1 MTLPAP
7 DHLTKSSAKLSAKER
22 PEQNDLHLNLLIDPR
37 AGDVEDDA
45 SSTKRRSLLAIAGSL
60 LSEISL
66 PRLALA
72 WFLLIL
78 LPVGLLGLAP
88 PVISAWAAT
97 LSQSAR
103 ALLTGVTAPLV
114 VAFLLAMAWM
124 FGRRL
129 FRIVEQSFWSLNSI
143 AIQPFY
149 AAWREGL
156 RHLADILSPGDT
168 SSATRGRLRAAAAAC
183 AGLIM
188 AAISVAVIAF
198 AWPHTRWAGQPGD
211 LLAPFS
217 MIMPALANSLTILS
231 ASLGAG
237 ALVWGF
243 ADAFMPQPCDLPAF
257 DAPPETGRRWRV
269 AHLSDLHMVGE
280 RYGFRIESG
289 RSGPRGNGAVV
300 QTLDQLALA
309 HAREPLDL
317 VLITGD
323 VTDAGRSAE
332 WGEFLSLLP
341 QYPALAERMLIL
353 PGNHDLN
360 VVDRANPARLDLPT
374 SPVKRL
380 RQMRTLS
387 VMAGVQGDRVLSGPN
402 TLNAML
408 SRSVQTIRD
417 FSDAGGMRRSIE
429 LAAVWDDVFPMAAP
443 PEADDGLGV
452 ILLNSN
458 AETHFSF
465 TNALGAI
472 PVFQARKVIAL
483 LKARPNARWIIG
495 LHHHMVEYPAPA
507 SAFSE
512 RIGTAL
518 INGSWFVRQLL
529 PFADR
534 IVVMHGHRHIDW
546 IGACGG
552 LRIISAPS
560 PVMEQPT
567 CCYIHTLAQGPGERL
582 ALLTPERIDIAAQS
596 D

>member
-1 MTLPAP
+1 MAKAILKTPA
-7 DHLTKSSAKLSAKER
+7 A
-22 PEQNDLHLNLLIDPR
+22 EQPQEIDLLIDPR
-37 AGDVEDDA
+37 DGDVEDDA

-114 VAFLLAMAWM
+114 VALMLAMAWM

-168 SSATRGRLRAAAAAC
+168 SPETRGRLRAAAAAC

-188 AAISVAVIAF
+188 AAISITVIAL
-198 AWPHTRWAGQPGD
+198 AWPHTHWVGQPD
-211 LLAPFS
+211 ELLAPFS

-231 ASLGAG
+231 ACLGAG

-257 DAPPETGRRWRV
+257 DAPPPAGRRWRV

-289 RSGPRGNGAVV
+289 RSGPRGNGAVM
-300 QTLDQLALA
+300 QTLDQLVLA
-309 HAREPLDL
+309 HARAPLDL
-317 VLITGD
+317 VLVTGD
-323 VTDAGRSAE
+323 MTDAGRSAE
-332 WGEFLSLLP
+332 WGEFITLLA
-341 QYPALAERMLIL
+341 QYPALTERMLIL

-387 VMAGVQGDRVLSGPN
+387 MMAGVQGDRVLCGAN
-402 TLNAML
+402 TLNTAVA
-408 SRSVQTIRD
+408 SAARTIRD
-417 FSDAGGMRRSIE
+417 FSDAGGIRRSIE
-429 LAAVWDDVFPMAAP
+429 LAAVWDDVFPMVMP
-443 PEADDGLGV
+443 PKADDGLGV

-472 PVFQARKVIAL
+472 PVLQARKVIAL
-483 LKARPNARWIIG
+483 LKAKPRARWLIG

-560 PVMEQPT
+560 PVMEQPH
-567 CCYIHTLAQGPGERL
+567 CFYIHTLAQGQGDRL
-582 ALLTPERIDIAAQS
+582 ALLTPERIDVLPES
-596 D
+596 N